1 MDERVHQEDTMKR
14 NNLENQEMEIISYNQ
29 TVTETK
35 EFVSI
40 PRGVYL
46 SRTHQRSGRKKHA
59 HTCIEMAYILSGSA
73 MHSIQHKNGELQEDA
88 LTVGNYFILDYDAS
102 HMIYN
107 TSKDF
112 FLINFLFQPSFVHPA
127 LGKYEPFSNL
137 LKKIFQDVHL
147 ETLYEP
153 VTNRIYFD
161 EDKSIRSI
169 FDKAWETYSLKDP
182 GYRDLLRCYI
192 SEIVIRTTKKV
203 LPKSAGKDHAIVDI
217 RDYVNAHY
225 MKNISLKQICKDR
238 YLNMSYISRKF
249 KEVIGVSF
257 EVYLQNVRIQNA
269 CMLLIDT
276 NDSVDSII
284 EKVGYTDG
292 DSFRRNFK
300 RILNTTPLKF
310 RKLYR

>member
-1 MDERVHQEDTMKR
+1 MKQSTP
-14 NNLENQEMEIISYNQ
+14 EVEIISYIQ
-29 TVTETK
+29 TVTETR

-40 PRGVYL
+40 PRGVYM
-46 SRTHQRSGRKKHA
+46 SRSHQQSGRCKHA
-59 HTCIEMAYILSGSA
+59 HTCIEMTYVLSGSA
-73 MHSIQHKNGELQEDA
+73 THAIQYKSGEVKEA
-88 LTVGNYFILDYDAS
+88 NITVGNYFILDYDAS

-112 FLINFLFQPSFVHPA
+112 FLVNLLFQPSFIHPA
-127 LGKYEPFSNL
+127 LGKYEPFNNL

-147 ETLYEP
+147 ETLSEP
-153 VTNRIYFD
+153 VTNQIYFD
-161 EDKSIRSI
+161 EDKSIRAT
-169 FDKAWETYSLKDP
+169 FDKAWEIYTLKDP

-192 SEIVIRTTKKV
+192 SEIVIRSTKKV
-203 LPKSAGKDHAIVDI
+203 LPKSSGKDHAIVDI

-225 MKNISLKQICKDR
+225 MENISLKQICKER
-238 YLNMSYISRKF
+238 YLNMSFISRKF

-257 EVYLQNVRIQNA
+257 EAYLQNVRIQNA

-284 EKVGYTDG
+284 ERVGYTDG